1 MPRPKKNATAASTVQ
16 HRRPRTTDPDARIAL
31 VDKQIQRLETLN
43 ANRRELIAKT
53 EEKLNQR
60 KDALCKSEAMLENA
74 RAKRERIVAFKE
86 RSSMT
91 KAEKAA
97 MRAEERAKMTALMD
111 ALKKKGI
118 SLDDIIQELDKSE
131 D

>member
-1 MPRPKKNATAASTVQ
+1 M
-16 HRRPRTTDPDARIAL
+16 
-31 VDKQIQRLETLN
+31 
-43 ANRRELIAKT
+43 IAKT